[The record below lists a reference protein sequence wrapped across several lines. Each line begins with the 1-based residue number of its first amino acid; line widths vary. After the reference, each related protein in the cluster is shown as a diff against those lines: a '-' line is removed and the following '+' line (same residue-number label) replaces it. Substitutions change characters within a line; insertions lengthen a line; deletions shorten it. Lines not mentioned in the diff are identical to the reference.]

1 MIAAPPA
8 VTGNEAFTRRDN
20 LPAVELRNVTKT
32 YPGPVVALDHV
43 SLRVRRGQAVAIVG
57 ASGSGKS
64 TLLHLMGTLDVPTA
78 GEVLLDGHRTGQLG
92 DRQLAALRSRHLGF
106 VFQHFHLSD
115 RLTAV
120 DNVASGLLYRG
131 VPRRQRRTLAFDALD
146 LVGLSRRARHFPN
159 QLSGGERQRVAIA
172 RAVVHRPLLLL
183 ADEPTGALDSATGRA
198 VLDLLLDLHHV
209 GTTLVVITHDPNVA
223 ARLPAQVRVADGH
236 IKHIEGLQP

>member
-1 MIAAPPA
+1 MMATPSP
-8 VTGNEAFTRRDN
+8 VTGSEAFARRDSP
-20 LPAVELRNVTKT
+20 PAVELRNVTKA

-43 SLRVRRGQAVAIVG
+43 SLRVSRGQALAIIG

-64 TLLHLMGTLDVPTA
+64 TMLNLMGTLDAPTA
-78 GEVLLDGHRTGQLG
+78 GVVLLDGHQTGHLG

-120 DNVASGLLYRG
+120 DNVVSGLLYRG
-131 VPRRQRRTLAFDALD
+131 VPRRQRRPLAFDALD
-146 LVGLSRRARHFPN
+146 LVGLSRRAQHFPN

-198 VLDLLLDLHHV
+198 VLDLLLDLHHA

-223 ARLPAQVRVADGH
+223 ARLPARVRVADGR
-236 IKHIEGLQP
+236 IQHIEGLQL

>member
-1 MIAAPPA
+1 MIAAPPP
-8 VTGNEAFTRRDN
+8 VTGNEAFYRQDN
-20 LPAVELRNVTKT
+20 HPAVELRDVTKA

-43 SLRVRRGQAVAIVG
+43 SLRVSRGQALAIIG

-64 TLLHLMGTLDVPTA
+64 TLLHLMGTLDAPTA
-78 GEVLLDGHRTGQLG
+78 GEILLDGHRTGHLG

-115 RLTAV
+115 RLTAI

-131 VPRRQRRTLAFDALD
+131 VPRRQRRALAFDALD
-146 LVGLSRRARHFPN
+146 LVGLSRRAGHFPN

-198 VLDLLLDLHHV
+198 VLDLLLDLNQA

-223 ARLPAQVRVADGH
+223 ARLPAWVRVADGR
-236 IKHIEGLQP
+236 IQHIEGLQQ

>member
-1 MIAAPPA
+1 MNA
-8 VTGNEAFTRRDN
+8 VGWGNS
-20 LPAVELRNVTKT
+20 PAVELRDVTKT

-43 SLRVRRGQAVAIVG
+43 SFQVRQGQALAIVG

-64 TLLHLMGTLDVPTA
+64 TLLHLMGTLDAPTA
-78 GEVLLDGHRTGQLG
+78 GEVLVDGHHTGHLD

-115 RLTAV
+115 RLTAI
-120 DNVASGLLYRG
+120 DNIVSGLLYTG
-131 VPRRQRRTLAFDALD
+131 VPRRQRRSLAFDALN
-146 LVGLSRRARHFPN
+146 LVGLGRRAGHFPN

-198 VLDLLLDLHHV
+198 VLDLLLDLHHA
-209 GTTLVVITHDPNVA
+209 GTTLVVITHDLDVA
-223 ARLPAQVRVADGH
+223 DRLPARVRVADGRVQ
-236 IKHIEGLQP
+236 HIEGLQL

>member
-1 MIAAPPA
+1 MIAGPPT
-8 VTGNEAFTRRDN
+8 VTGNEAFPRRDDR
-20 LPAVELRNVTKT
+20 PAVELRNVTKS

-43 SLRVRRGQAVAIVG
+43 SLTVRRGQALAIVG

-64 TLLHLMGTLDVPTA
+64 TLLHLMGTLDTPTV
-78 GEVLLDGHRTGQLG
+78 GEVLLDGHHTGHLG

-106 VFQHFHLSD
+106 VFQNFHFSD
-115 RLTAV
+115 RLTAI
-120 DNVASGLLYRG
+120 DNVASGLLYTG
-131 VPRRQRRTLAFDALD
+131 VPRRQRRALAFDALD
-146 LVGLSRRARHFPN
+146 LVGLSRRAGHLPS

-198 VLDLLLDLHHV
+198 VLDLLLDLHHA

-223 ARLPAQVRVADGH
+223 ARLPARVRVADGR
-236 IKHIEGLQP
+236 IQHIEGLQL